1 MANIRKLGYFK
12 TARKFSPVPWKGRKV
27 KLGGKKKKAS

>member
-12 TARKFSPVPWKGRKV
+12 PIRKDTPVRRKGRKV
-27 KLGGKKKKAS
+27 VPGGKKRT